1 MMVTRGIAN
10 LGRGALRLR
19 SVAVCLSA
27 LFASVTA
34 LALDNTVSNDF
45 WCTWNYVN
53 PSPNTAVSAAGSI
66 FDTFISN
73 EMESNVIQ
81 RFSSEKPSGFIFVI
95 R

>member
-1 MMVTRGIAN
+1 MQHCLKT
-10 LGRGALRLR
+10 
-19 SVAVCLSA
+19 LSA
-27 LFASVTA
+27 GLVAACAAFSA
-34 LALDNTVSNDF
+34 LALDHTVSNDF

-53 PSPNTAVSAAGSI
+53 PSPNIAVSAAGSI

>member
-1 MMVTRGIAN
+1 MQHCLKT
-10 LGRGALRLR
+10 
-19 SVAVCLSA
+19 LSA
-27 LFASVTA
+27 GLIAACAAFSV

-53 PSPNTAVSAAGSI
+53 PSPNTAVSAVGSI

-73 EMESNVIQ
+73 EMESNVLE
-81 RFSSEKPSGFIFVI
+81 RFSSEKPAGFILVI

>member
-1 MMVTRGIAN
+1 METRGVAN

-53 PSPNTAVSAAGSI
+53 PSPKIAVSAAGSI

-73 EMESNVIQ
+73 EMESNVLQ
-81 RFSSEKPSGFIFVI
+81 RFSSEKPSGFVLVI

>member
-1 MMVTRGIAN
+1 MMVTRGVAN

-19 SVAVCLSA
+19 SVVVCLSA
-27 LFASVTA
+27 LFASMTA
-34 LALDNTVSNDF
+34 LALDNTISNDF

-53 PSPNTAVSAAGSI
+53 PSTNEKESTVASF

-73 EMESNVIQ
+73 EKESDVLQ
-81 RFSSEKPSGFIFVI
+81 RFSSEKPAGFVLVV

>member
-1 MMVTRGIAN
+1 METRGVAN

-53 PSPNTAVSAAGSI
+53 PSPYTAVSAAGSI
-66 FDTFISN
+66 FDTFIAN

-81 RFSSEKPSGFIFVI
+81 RFSSEKPSGFILVI

>member
-1 MMVTRGIAN
+1 MQHSLKT
-10 LGRGALRLR
+10 L
-19 SVAVCLSA
+19 SVGLVAACAAFS
-27 LFASVTA
+27 A
-34 LALDNTVSNDF
+34 LALDHTVSNDF

>member
-1 MMVTRGIAN
+1 MQHCLKT
-10 LGRGALRLR
+10 L
-19 SVAVCLSA
+19 SVGLVAACAAFS
-27 LFASVTA
+27 A

-66 FDTFISN
+66 FDTFIAN

-81 RFSSEKPSGFIFVI
+81 RFSSEKPSGFILVI

>member
-1 MMVTRGIAN
+1 MMVTRGVAN

-27 LFASVTA
+27 LFASMTA

-53 PSPNTAVSAAGSI
+53 PSPNTAVSAVGSI

-73 EMESNVIQ
+73 EMESNVLQ
-81 RFSSEKPSGFIFVI
+81 RFSSEKLGFILVI
-95 R
+95 W

>member
-1 MMVTRGIAN
+1 MGTRGVAN

-19 SVAVCLSA
+19 SVAACLCV
-27 LFASVTA
+27 LFAAATA

-53 PSPNTAVSAAGSI
+53 PSTNVAAAVGSVA
-66 FDTFISN
+66 DTFISN
-73 EMESNVIQ
+73 SRASSVLDV
-81 RFSSEKPSGFIFVI
+81 FSSEKLGLWIIV

>member
-1 MMVTRGIAN
+1 MQHCLKT
-10 LGRGALRLR
+10 
-19 SVAVCLSA
+19 LSA
-27 LFASVTA
+27 GLIAACAAFSAS
-34 LALDNTVSNDF
+34 ALDNTVSNDF

-53 PSPNTAVSAAGSI
+53 PSPNIAVSAAGSI

-73 EMESNVIQ
+73 EMESNVLQ

>member
-1 MMVTRGIAN
+1 METRGVAN

-19 SVAVCLSA
+19 SVVACLCA
-27 LFASVTA
+27 LLASMTA
-34 LALDNTVSNDF
+34 LALDHTVSNDF

-81 RFSSEKPSGFIFVI
+81 RFSSEKPAGFVLVI

>member
-1 MMVTRGIAN
+1 MQHCLKT
-10 LGRGALRLR
+10 
-19 SVAVCLSA
+19 LSA
-27 LFASVTA
+27 GLFAACAAFSA
-34 LALDNTVSNDF
+34 LALDHTVSNDF

-81 RFSSEKPSGFIFVI
+81 RFSSEKPSGFILVI